1 MSKQSQDPI
10 EEGCSEECPV
20 TETRTSISR
29 KPKEKRTCTTEQL
42 ERLKAMREKALEA
55 RRAKAAARQ
64 EEVKARVAA
73 KEEAKIEAAVQKAKS
88 SRRMKR
94 DDSSDSDGGSP
105 PVAAASRELP
115 TSVEEK
121 KTKKKR
127 KPVKVALEASSSDS
141 ETEIVIRKSR
151 RGRTKAKPDLPPLDI
166 PEPKQP
172 VQQQETFTKA
182 EVEAM
187 MDKRL
192 ASFKQSSQDDEM
204 LRLIRNMLPNYGR

>member
-1 MSKQSQDPI
+1 MSKQPEDAI

-64 EEVKARVAA
+64 EEVKARLAA
-73 KEEAKIEAAVQKAKS
+73 KEEAKIEEAVRKAKP

-105 PVAAASRELP
+105 PVAAASQELP

-166 PEPKQP
+166 PEPKP
-172 VQQQETFTKA
+172 QQETFTKA